1 MVEKLNMGARILWA
15 PSLYLFSCS
24 RVQSMSL
31 KDQLMQDM
39 KTAMKSKQ
47 VDRLGT
53 IRQLRSAIKNKEI
66 ELRQDLDDDGI
77 ISVIS
82 TAVKQRRE
90 AAQMYSDNDRPELA
104 AKEEAEMTVLQ
115 EYLPAQLS
123 EEDVRKIVTEV
134 IAELDATSMKD
145 MGKVMPQVMARTK
158 GCADGKMVNQLVRE
172 LLAG

>member
-1 MVEKLNMGARILWA
+1 
-15 PSLYLFSCS
+15 
-24 RVQSMSL
+24 MSL
-31 KDQLMQDM
+31 KDQLVQDM
-39 KTAMKSKQ
+39 KTAMKAKQ

-66 ELRQDLDDDGI
+66 ELRQDLDDNGI
-77 ISVIS
+77 LAVIG

-104 AKEEAEMTVLQ
+104 AKEDAEMAILQ

-123 EEDVRKIVTEV
+123 DVDVRDIVTAV
-134 IAELDATSMKD
+134 FAEIGATSMKD

-158 GCADGKMVNQLVRE
+158 NSADGKVVNQLVRE